1 MIKIAMAQL
10 RITPGHPSVNTE
22 KMLSFIQEAK
32 ENHAD
37 LIIFPEMSI
46 PGYLLGDTWEQR
58 AFIKDCEEC
67 GQDIIDASKDIA
79 IIFGNVAVDW
89 DNKNNDGR
97 PRKFN
102 ALFTAYKGK
111 LLKPDNMPY
120 PFVIKALMPNYRE
133 FDDTRHFFSLKKLAE
148 ELDRNVRDMVSPIH
162 LNLKGN
168 TYSIGAYLCE
178 DGWSDDYS
186 FSPVDILREK
196 GVDFFVNI
204 SSSPYT
210 FGKTHKR
217 NRIFGKQAMDSNIP
231 LFYVNN
237 TGIQNNGKTIYAFDG
252 SSTVYSSKGYP
263 VASIE
268 KFHEE
273 IYYADLDKINDM
285 PEYKRTHKEEIGHIF
300 DAISYGV
307 KSFLADINMDKVV
320 IGISGGIDSAVSAAL
335 YTHILGPENV
345 LLLNM
350 PSIYNSETTK
360 NLAYELAENL
370 GCNYASIPIQESV
383 EQTIKQLENTPIT
396 LLKDH
401 SQMHLSVSS
410 LVAENIQA
418 RDRSGRILAACAAA
432 FGGGFTCNANK
443 TETTVG
449 YSTMYGDNAGFL
461 SALADLWKFQIY
473 DLARYL
479 NNKVYKREVIPQAT
493 IDIIPSAELSNSQNI
508 DMGKG
513 DPMKYPYHDYLFR
526 SFIERWEKATPA
538 DVLRWYRDGML
549 EDKLGCE
556 KGIVKKYFP
565 TPKEF
570 IQDLEYWWQQF
581 SGMAVAKRIQAPPI
595 IAVSRRAYGFDH
607 REAQNGVYYTRAYKR
622 LKEELLK
629 D

>member
-111 LLKPDNMPY
+111 LVKPENMPY

-538 DVLRWYRDGML
+538 DILRWYRDGML

>member
-22 KMLSFIQEAK
+22 KMLSFIQDAK

-111 LLKPDNMPY
+111 LVKPDNMPY

-396 LLKDH
+396 LLKNH

-556 KGIVKKYFP
+556 KGIVKKYFS

>member
-111 LLKPDNMPY
+111 LVKPDNMPY

-396 LLKDH
+396 LLKNH

-538 DVLRWYRDGML
+538 DILRWYRDGML

>member
-10 RITPGHPSVNTE
+10 RITPGHPSINTE

-111 LLKPDNMPY
+111 LVKPDNMPY

-396 LLKDH
+396 LLKNH

-556 KGIVKKYFP
+556 KGIVKKYFS

>member
-10 RITPGHPSVNTE
+10 RITPGHPSINTE

-32 ENHAD
+32 ENQAD

-111 LLKPDNMPY
+111 LVKPDNMPY

-263 VASIE
+263 VVSIE

-513 DPMKYPYHDYLFR
+513 DPMKYHYHDYLFR

-538 DVLRWYRDGML
+538 DILRWYRDGML

>member
-10 RITPGHPSVNTE
+10 RITPGHPSINTE

-111 LLKPDNMPY
+111 LVKPDNMPY

-263 VASIE
+263 VVSIE

-538 DVLRWYRDGML
+538 DILRWYRDGML

>member
-10 RITPGHPSVNTE
+10 RITPGHPSINTE

-111 LLKPDNMPY
+111 LVKPDNMPY

-396 LLKDH
+396 LLKNH

-538 DVLRWYRDGML
+538 DILRWYRDGML

-556 KGIVKKYFP
+556 KGIVKKYFS

>member
-10 RITPGHPSVNTE
+10 RITPGHPSINTE

-111 LLKPDNMPY
+111 LVKPDNMPY

-538 DVLRWYRDGML
+538 DILRWYRDGML

>member
-111 LLKPDNMPY
+111 LVKPDNMPY

-307 KSFLADINMDKVV
+307 KSFLTDINMDKVV

-526 SFIERWEKATPA
+526 GFIERWEKATPA
-538 DVLRWYRDGML
+538 DILRWYRDGML

>member
-111 LLKPDNMPY
+111 LVKPDNMPY

-217 NRIFGKQAMDSNIP
+217 NRIFGKQAMNSNIP

-538 DVLRWYRDGML
+538 DILRWYRDGML

>member
-111 LLKPDNMPY
+111 LVKPDNMPY

-268 KFHEE
+268 KFHEG

-538 DVLRWYRDGML
+538 DILRWYRDGML

>member
-111 LLKPDNMPY
+111 LVKPDNMPY

>member
-1 MIKIAMAQL
+1 
-10 RITPGHPSVNTE
+10 
-22 KMLSFIQEAK
+22 
-32 ENHAD
+32 
-37 LIIFPEMSI
+37 
-46 PGYLLGDTWEQR
+46 
-58 AFIKDCEEC
+58 
-67 GQDIIDASKDIA
+67 
-79 IIFGNVAVDW
+79 
-89 DNKNNDGR
+89 
-97 PRKFN
+97 
-102 ALFTAYKGK
+102 
-111 LLKPDNMPY
+111 
-120 PFVIKALMPNYRE
+120 
-133 FDDTRHFFSLKKLAE
+133 
-148 ELDRNVRDMVSPIH
+148 
-162 LNLKGN
+162 
-168 TYSIGAYLCE
+168 
-178 DGWSDDYS
+178 
-186 FSPVDILREK
+186 
-196 GVDFFVNI
+196 
-204 SSSPYT
+204 
-210 FGKTHKR
+210 
-217 NRIFGKQAMDSNIP
+217 
-231 LFYVNN
+231 
-237 TGIQNNGKTIYAFDG
+237 
-252 SSTVYSSKGYP
+252 
-263 VASIE
+263 
-268 KFHEE
+268 
-273 IYYADLDKINDM
+273 
-285 PEYKRTHKEEIGHIF
+285 
-300 DAISYGV
+300 
-307 KSFLADINMDKVV
+307 
-320 IGISGGIDSAVSAAL
+320 
-335 YTHILGPENV
+335 
-345 LLLNM
+345 
-350 PSIYNSETTK
+350 
-360 NLAYELAENL
+360 
-370 GCNYASIPIQESV
+370 
-383 EQTIKQLENTPIT
+383 
-396 LLKDH
+396 
-401 SQMHLSVSS
+401 MHLSVSS

-538 DVLRWYRDGML
+538 DILRWYRDGML

>member
-1 MIKIAMAQL
+1 MAQL

-111 LLKPDNMPY
+111 LVKPDNMPY

>member
-111 LLKPDNMPY
+111 LVKPDNMPY

-396 LLKDH
+396 LLKNH

-556 KGIVKKYFP
+556 KGIVKKYFS

>member
-111 LLKPDNMPY
+111 LVKPDNMPY

-538 DVLRWYRDGML
+538 DILRWYRDGML

>member
-217 NRIFGKQAMDSNIP
+217 NRIFGKQAMNSNIP

-538 DVLRWYRDGML
+538 DILRWYRDGML

>member
-1 MIKIAMAQL
+1 MVKIAMAQL
-10 RITPGHPSVNTE
+10 RVTPGHPSENTE
-22 KMLSFIQEAK
+22 KMLRFIEEAK
-32 ENHAD
+32 GNGAD
-37 LIIFPEMSI
+37 LIIFPEMAI

-89 DNKNNDGR
+89 DNRNNDGR

-111 LLKPDNMPY
+111 LVKPDNMPY
-120 PFVIKALMPNYRE
+120 PFVIKALMPNYRV

-148 ELDRNVRDMVSPIH
+148 EMGKNVRDLVSPIH
-162 LNLKGN
+162 LSLKGK
-168 TYSIGAYLCE
+168 TYSIGGYLCE

-217 NRIFGKQAMDSNIP
+217 HRVFGKQAKESNIP

-252 SSTVYSSKGYP
+252 SSTVYSNQGYP
-263 VASIE
+263 VACIE
-268 KFHEE
+268 KYNEGIH
-273 IYYADLDKINDM
+273 YVDLDEINSL
-285 PEYKRTHKEEIGHIF
+285 PPYKRPHKEEIGHIF
-300 DAISYGV
+300 DAIAYGV
-307 KSFLADINMDKVV
+307 KSFLADIHMNKVV

-335 YTHILGPENV
+335 YTHILGPENI

-350 PSIYNSETTK
+350 PSVYNSETTK

-370 GCNYASIPIQESV
+370 ECNYASIPIQESV
-383 EQTIKQLENTPIT
+383 EQTIKQLENIPIT
-396 LLKDH
+396 YLKDH
-401 SQMHLSVSS
+401 SQFNLSVSS
-410 LVAENIQA
+410 FVAENIQA

-443 TETTVG
+443 AETTVG
-449 YSTMYGDNAGFL
+449 YSTLYGDLAGFL
-461 SALADLWKFQIY
+461 CALADLWKFQIY

-479 NNKVYKREVIPQAT
+479 NTEIYKREVIPQAT
-493 IDIIPSAELSNSQNI
+493 IDIIPSAELSHKQNI
-508 DMGKG
+508 DMGQG
-513 DPMKYPYHDYLFR
+513 DPIKYPYHDYLFR
-526 SFIERWEKATPA
+526 SFVEKWEKATPA
-538 DVLRWYRDGML
+538 DILRWYRDGML

-556 KGIVKKYFP
+556 RGIVKKYFP
-565 TPKEF
+565 TPKAF
-570 IQDLEYWWQQF
+570 IEDLERWWNQF
-581 SGMAVAKRIQAPPI
+581 AGMAVAKRIQAPPI

-607 REAQNGVYYTRAYKR
+607 REAQNGVYYTREYKR

-629 D
+629 